1 MAWTQVKPTLELG
14 KRETL
19 LATQI
24 VTPPADLQTLALD
37 VSRCDKGVFQLN
49 WADLDA
55 FNARFILQGSLDGIN
70 WNDLGGEAGGIILD
84 IEDDTQIWELTEIS
98 FNYLRAD
105 FTANNVTTGALE
117 LLFKGYTEG

>member
-19 LATQI
+19 LATQT
-24 VTPPADLQTLALD
+24 VASPTDFQTVALD
-37 VSRCDKGVFQLN
+37 VSRCGKGIFQLN
-49 WADLDA
+49 WADLNA

-70 WNDLGGEAGGIILD
+70 WNDLGGSLGGIILD
-84 IEDDTQIWELTEIS
+84 VEDDVQIWELTEIA

-105 FTANNVTTGALE
+105 FTANNVNTGALE
-117 LLFKGYTEG
+117 LLFLGYTEG